1 MATGTV
7 ILFKADKGYGFIK
20 PSDNGANIYVHAS
33 NLTGVDMDTFVI
45 GTDVQYDVLTED
57 GKTSAINV
65 TIKSA

>member
-1 MATGTV
+1 MADGTV

-20 PSDNGANIYVHAS
+20 PAEDGANIYVHAS
-33 NLTGVDMDTFVI
+33 ALNNIDITTFVI
-45 GTDVQYDVLTED
+45 GTNVQYDVMTED